1 MRGVVAASVADRPLR
16 LGTRGSAL
24 ALSQANAVAKALGG
38 AEVVPIK
45 TFDQP
50 ETGRADAGPRL
61 ESGGDKARFVREI
74 ERALLDGEVDLGVH
88 SAKDL
93 PTDLP
98 DDLEIAGVLE
108 RVDPRDAYIGS
119 VSSLGDVPEGSRIG
133 TSSLRRRAQILVSKP
148 DLDVVGIRSSID
160 TRLEKLRGG
169 EFDGLILAAAGLHRL
184 DRAAEISFA
193 LDYDEMLPAPGQGV
207 IAIEAMGSKIRP
219 ITVAESIADRGVLG
233 TLSAERALASAL
245 GASCN
250 TPLGATATLEHGG
263 RMRLRAFCGLWDGS
277 DWLRDEL
284 EADASVPEDL
294 GSALAERMKSAGP
307 STSWAGRADGGRNM
321 SANPGIVYLVGA
333 GPGDPGLMTTRSLEL
348 IVAADAIVHDRLI
361 PRDALA
367 LARPAAELIYVGKEP
382 GAASVPQEG
391 IAELLI
397 DRARQGNLVVRLKG
411 GDPFVFGRGGEEA
424 EALADAEIPFEVVPG
439 ITAGIAAPPTPASR
453 HLPRRRPAV
462 ASSPGTR
469 P

>member
-1 MRGVVAASVADRPLR
+1 VTEPPLR

-24 ALSQANAVAKALGG
+24 ALAQAKLVAKALGG
-38 AEVVPIK
+38 EPEIVTIK
-45 TFDQP
+45 T
-50 ETGRADAGPRL
+50 ADGAI
-61 ESGGDKARFVREI
+61 GDKARFVKEI

-133 TSSLRRRAQILVSKP
+133 TSSLRRRAQILARRP
-148 DLDVVGIRSSID
+148 DLDVVEIRGNVD
-160 TRLEKLRGG
+160 TRLEKLRDG

-184 DRAAEISFA
+184 DRAVEISFA
-193 LDYDEMLPAPGQGV
+193 LEYDEMLPAPGQGV
-207 IAIEAMGSKIRP
+207 IAIEAMGSKVRP

-263 RMRLRAFCGLWDGS
+263 RMRLRAFCGLPDGS

-284 EADASVPEDL
+284 EADASEPEGL
-294 GSALAERMKSAGP
+294 GSALAERMKSAG
-307 STSWAGRADGGRNM
+307 AADILARAEQM
-321 SANPGIVYLVGA
+321 AVGA
-333 GPGDPGLMTTRSLEL
+333 
-348 IVAADAIVHDRLI
+348 
-361 PRDALA
+361 
-367 LARPAAELIYVGKEP
+367 
-382 GAASVPQEG
+382 
-391 IAELLI
+391 
-397 DRARQGNLVVRLKG
+397 
-411 GDPFVFGRGGEEA
+411 
-424 EALADAEIPFEVVPG
+424 
-439 ITAGIAAPPTPASR
+439 
-453 HLPRRRPAV
+453 
-462 ASSPGTR
+462 
-469 P
+469 

>member
-1 MRGVVAASVADRPLR
+1 MNEPPLR

-24 ALSQANAVAKALGG
+24 ALAQAKLVAKALGG
-38 AEVVPIK
+38 EPEIVTIK
-45 TFDQP
+45 TSD
-50 ETGRADAGPRL
+50 GAI
-61 ESGGDKARFVREI
+61 GDKARFVKEI
-74 ERALLDGEVDLGVH
+74 ERALLEGEVDLGVH

-133 TSSLRRRAQILVSKP
+133 TSSLRRRAQILARRP
-148 DLDVVGIRSSID
+148 DLDVVEIRGNVD
-160 TRLEKLRGG
+160 TRLEKLRDG

-193 LDYDEMLPAPGQGV
+193 LDYNEMLPAPGQGV
-207 IAIEAMGSKIRP
+207 IAIEAMGSKVRP

-263 RMRLRAFCGLWDGS
+263 RMRLRAFCGLSDGS

-294 GSALAERMKSAGP
+294 GSALAERMKSAG
-307 STSWAGRADGGRNM
+307 AVD
-321 SANPGIVYLVGA
+321 I
-333 GPGDPGLMTTRSLEL
+333 
-348 IVAADAIVHDRLI
+348 
-361 PRDALA
+361 
-367 LARPAAELIYVGKEP
+367 LARAEQMAVG
-382 GAASVPQEG
+382 
-391 IAELLI
+391 
-397 DRARQGNLVVRLKG
+397 
-411 GDPFVFGRGGEEA
+411 
-424 EALADAEIPFEVVPG
+424 
-439 ITAGIAAPPTPASR
+439 T
-453 HLPRRRPAV
+453 
-462 ASSPGTR
+462 
-469 P
+469 